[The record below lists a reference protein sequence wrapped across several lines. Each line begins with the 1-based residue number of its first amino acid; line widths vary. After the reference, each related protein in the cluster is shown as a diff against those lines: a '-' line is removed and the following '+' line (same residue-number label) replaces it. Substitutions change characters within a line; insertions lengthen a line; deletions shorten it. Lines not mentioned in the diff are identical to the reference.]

1 MRVDVYTRHDA
12 FIKSISSGEL
22 IGFVHTDEL
31 NGSDSVEITTT
42 FRLCEGYRLIWKDR
56 LGRVHEHVCQD
67 PKAMRAGSGVV
78 YTDTALN
85 SICELM
91 GDYIDDKRPY
101 GYSFRRAL
109 EVCLEP
115 TRWQVGTVDQSGTV
129 SDGLT
134 FYHTDCRSA
143 LNAILE
149 CGGELETDIS
159 VASSGT
165 ITRKVGIRQHRGET
179 GGHRRFEYGKDLTS
193 ISRTEHWGAITA
205 CYGYGKGLETE
216 SGGYG
221 RKLTFGDINGG
232 RDYVAD
238 SDALKAY
245 GRPDGKGGYAHVF
258 GKYENSQCEDAQ
270 QLKGE
275 TQAYLDAHKEP
286 GVTYEANVVDLVAMG
301 RAWEGVGVGDDVQ
314 IVDACFEPV
323 LRCEGRVSKLVTDL
337 LGETCEVT
345 LGNVTETL
353 SDIWERQQGQ
363 IDSLSRNSSNWDV
376 AATTPGAYLQQ
387 IIDGL
392 NEQFNT
398 QGMSYCFTSF
408 EQGTIWSSVPLDEN
422 GRPTKTGG
430 SAIQIC
436 SQGFRIASGTKSD
449 GSYNWR
455 TFGTG
460 DGFTADEITAG
471 TIRGGSNMWNLDT
484 GDLSFKQGSIT
495 INGPSSTQVRIS
507 ASDGF
512 KVYQNGSFIGG
523 IEVVGGKAHLRA
535 ARAGT
540 ASSLYVTTGQTQQG
554 NPGAS
559 FVNSYGNYLDVEALR
574 AEDDSTGKTT
584 GAGMACFNR
593 PWMNAST
600 YYNHLWL
607 HPPIYDDT
615 YLQVPPEQ
623 LYIGSSGNKAGTAR
637 HVTLQL
643 ADNRGLFINDSQVLL
658 RFDATHWVKVDAGGV
673 QCRCGSNGFGW
684 LNGKFVENLVWG

>member
-22 IGFVHTDEL
+22 LGFVHTDEL

-85 SICELM
+85 SICELI

-115 TRWQVGTVDQSGTV
+115 TRWQVGTVDQEGTV

-149 CGGELETDIS
+149 CGGELETDVS
-159 VASSGT
+159 VASSGV
-165 ITRKVGIRQHRGET
+165 ITRRVGIRQHRGET

-205 CYGYGKGLETE
+205 CYGYGKGLETD

-232 RDYVAD
+232 LDYVAD

-245 GRPDGKGGYAHVF
+245 GRPDGNGGYAHVF
-258 GKYENSQCEDAQ
+258 GKYENSQCDDAN
-270 QLKGE
+270 QLKSE

-286 GVTYEANVVDLVAMG
+286 GVTYEADVVDLVAMG
-301 RAWEGVGVGDDVQ
+301 RAWEGVSVGDDVH
-314 IVDACFEPV
+314 IVDSCFDPV

-337 LGETCEVT
+337 LGDTCKVT
-345 LGNVTETL
+345 LGNVIETL
-353 SDIWERQQGQ
+353 ADIWERQQSQ
-363 IDSLSRNSSNWDV
+363 ISSLQQSAGNWDV
-376 AATTPGAYLQQ
+376 AASTPGAYLQQ

-408 EQGTIWSSVPLDEN
+408 EQGTIWSSVPLDSN

-449 GSYNWR
+449 GSYDWR

-460 DGFTADEITAG
+460 KGFTADEITAG
-471 TIRGGSNMWNLDT
+471 TLNADLIKAGTIQDRRGKNSWNLDT
-484 GDLSFKQGSIT
+484 GQLTTNGIVARSADVSGKITATTGKIGGFNINSSSISNDAMTLASNGMRLKRNGKEIGLIGTNGLKADNSKSGLNFDMEESGDYMTWAAKKSASADVYTMFLVYAKSSLPMDGGGSWSGNTLHMSANTDFHNYILNNAYIDPNSGGANGGITATINFVQVLAMNSDGTVARWGPNARMVFKRGMLVDLS
-495 INGPSSTQVRIS
+495 
-507 ASDGF
+507 
-512 KVYQNGSFIGG
+512 
-523 IEVVGGKAHLRA
+523 
-535 ARAGT
+535 
-540 ASSLYVTTGQTQQG
+540 
-554 NPGAS
+554 
-559 FVNSYGNYLDVEALR
+559 
-574 AEDDSTGKTT
+574 
-584 GAGMACFNR
+584 
-593 PWMNAST
+593 
-600 YYNHLWL
+600 YY
-607 HPPIYDDT
+607 T
-615 YLQVPPEQ
+615 
-623 LYIGSSGNKAGTAR
+623 K
-637 HVTLQL
+637 
-643 ADNRGLFINDSQVLL
+643 
-658 RFDATHWVKVDAGGV
+658 
-673 QCRCGSNGFGW
+673 
-684 LNGKFVENLVWG
+684 